1 MANSPTTDD
10 IKQAI
15 ITILGGLPDDVSLR
29 FYWVN
34 GERRVD
40 WTEANGDTQ
49 TLRLVIGSDGRGISI
64 PLVTQ

>member
-1 MANSPTTDD
+1 MAKSPTTDD

-15 ITILGGLPDDVSLR
+15 ITILGRLPHDVSLR

-40 WTEANGDTQ
+40 WTEANGNTQ
-49 TLRLVIGSDGRGISI
+49 TLRLVIGPDGRGISI

>member
-1 MANSPTTDD
+1 MAKTLTSDD
-10 IKQAI
+10 LKQAI

-49 TLRLVIGSDGRGISI
+49 TLRLVIGPDGRGISI
-64 PLVTQ
+64 PLALQ